1 MEIKKIRKKNIKK
14 CFFCGDNHICK
25 DCPLEVAVAPIL
37 KKFIGNIMENFIG
50 DNYNCPHC
58 NGKLEVL
65 GNHTPSLDI
74 VCKDCNYN
82 YEVKSKCLSIKK
94 IPNDLQLPHGN
105 YNEYKER
112 QNKGLDIFIIIYGV
126 NRLEKKIN
134 IREIYHIKN
143 KEIINNNNIT
153 VYKRENSNLSFI
165 QINNNKLLNK
175 MEIKSP
181 NIFYFNNIIDHYL
194 LNSNIHE
201 KKIE

>member
-37 KKFIGNIMENFIG
+37 KKFIGKIMENFIG

-126 NRLEKKIN
+126 NRLEKKILTFN
-134 IREIYHIKN
+134 IN
-143 KEIINNNNIT
+143 
-153 VYKRENSNLSFI
+153 YKLKLSSN
-165 QINNNKLLNK
+165 
-175 MEIKSP
+175 
-181 NIFYFNNIIDHYL
+181 YNIIFIYSCFNQKIKKFFNIITL
-194 LNSNIHE
+194 QLNL
-201 KKIE
+201 